1 MYVKLLK
8 EDSYDLRNTYF
19 YYFILQ
25 APYASVGNWGYQ
37 ILYWLVAGPLY
48 ACIFSL
54 FGVGVET
61 ELSFLDVMG
70 LLGMAVLLSIWPVN
84 MFFALPNLVKK
95 ENLRHYEIMKNK
107 E

>member
-1 MYVKLLK
+1 MYIKQLK
-8 EDSYDLRNTYF
+8 ADSHDLRITYF

-25 APYASVGNWGYQ
+25 APYSYVGNWGYQ
-37 ILYWLVAGPLY
+37 IIYWMVAGPLY

-61 ELSFLDVMG
+61 ELGFLDVMG
-70 LLGMAVLLSIWPVN
+70 LLVMAVLFSIWPVN

-95 ENLRHYEIMKNK
+95 ENLRLYEIMKNK